1 MRKKYRELKRKG
13 NVIVFPT
20 TISRLLTEGMNLLKD
35 EQYTEARE
43 KLFQVLAYEPEHAGA
58 LGAYAYC
65 LFELGD
71 YEEALDVCRE
81 LLKVGPIHYLETMEL
96 YISLLM
102 QVREFEEAE
111 QMIQM
116 LIEEKILPEER
127 LQQFQQLQELNER
140 IAANVSKE
148 NMNFQLYEA
157 EHFVALRPSE
167 QEQLIIELPPAYYE
181 PLKEKLFAL
190 AEHTETDLLT
200 KTYILFMLH
209 QEKVA
214 GRIKI
219 KKFHYEGE
227 FSAAALPDPINNKRI
242 ATVRVH
248 LEEALSKDPTRL
260 EMAVELFERHIYL
273 FYPFAWDEFDEREVA
288 EAYMGYLDSLFS
300 GEAPIGMDEAL
311 LELIIQAE
319 AWFEFRNG

>member
-20 TISRLLTEGMNLLKD
+20 TISRLLADGMNLLKN
-35 EQYTEARE
+35 EEYTQARD
-43 KLFQVLAYEPEHAGA
+43 KLYQVLAYEPEHAGA

-81 LLKVGPIHYLETMEL
+81 LLKVGPVHYLETMEL

-111 QMIQM
+111 QMIEM

-127 LQQFQQLQELNER
+127 LAQFQQLRELNER

-148 NMNFQLYEA
+148 KVDVRLYEA
-157 EHFVALRPSE
+157 EYFVSLRPSE
-167 QEQLIIELPPAYYE
+167 QEHLIMELPPASYE
-181 PLKEKLFAL
+181 PLKEKLVAL
-190 AEHTETDLLT
+190 VEHPETDMLT
-200 KTYILFMLH
+200 KTYILFMIH

-214 GRIKI
+214 GKVKI
-219 KKFHYEGE
+219 RKFHYEGE
-227 FSAAALPDPINNKRI
+227 FSIAALPDPVNNKRI
-242 ATVRVH
+242 LAIRSY

-260 EMAVELFERHIYL
+260 EMAIELFERHIYL
-273 FYPFAWDEFDEREVA
+273 FYPFAWDEFREQEAA
-288 EAYMGYLDSLFS
+288 EAYKGYLDSLFT
-300 GEAPIGMDEAL
+300 GEAPNGVDEAL
-311 LELIIQAE
+311 LGLIIQAE
-319 AWFEFRNG
+319 ACFELRNG